1 MRKCVRGQSVLPYAL
16 RPMEEGDLDQVAAM
30 ERESFP
36 TLWPPTSYRR
46 ELKNRMAEYSVCVR
60 DDEFVTEQP
69 KPGKKGLLGFLGRR
83 NKPQEP
89 VQRQLLV
96 GFVGLWYMAGEAHIV
111 SIAVRETYRRKGLGE
126 LLLIGSVEMALRREC
141 QVVTLEARVSN
152 DAAIALYDKYGFNEV
167 GLRRRYY
174 SDNGEDAVIMTT
186 DKLTS
191 PEYDTLFEQRV
202 DAFDERYGETVREY
216 LT

>member
-1 MRKCVRGQSVLPYAL
+1 
-16 RPMEEGDLDQVAAM
+16 MEEGDLNQIAAM
-30 ERESFP
+30 EREAFP

-46 ELKNRMAEYSVCVR
+46 ELKNRTAEYAVCIR
-60 DDEFVTEQP
+60 DDEFVMVQP
-69 KPGKKGLLGFLGRR
+69 SPSKKSLFRLLGRR
-83 NKPQEP
+83 NKPQEL
-89 VQRQLLV
+89 VHRQLLV

-111 SIAVRETYRRKGLGE
+111 SIAVRETYKRKGLGE
-126 LLLIGSVEMALRREC
+126 LLLIGSIEMAMRRDC

-152 DAAIALYDKYGFNEV
+152 SPAIALYRKYGFNEV

-186 DKLTS
+186 DRLS
-191 PEYDTLFEQRV
+191 SDEYSEFFENRV
-202 DAFDERYGETVREY
+202 CTFDDRYGETVRQY

>member
-1 MRKCVRGQSVLPYAL
+1 
-16 RPMEEGDLDQVAAM
+16 MEEGDLDQVAAM
-30 ERESFP
+30 EREAFP
-36 TLWPPTSYRR
+36 TLWPPTTYRR
-46 ELKNRMAEYSVCVR
+46 ELKNKMAEYSVCVR
-60 DDEFVTEQP
+60 DDEFVTSQP
-69 KPGKKGLLGFLGRR
+69 QPGKRGLLGLLGRR

-111 SIAVRETYRRKGLGE
+111 SIAVRETYKRRGLGE
-126 LLLIGSVEMALRREC
+126 FLLIGSIEMAIRRDC

-152 DAAIALYDKYGFNEV
+152 DPAIALYRKYGFNEV

-191 PEYDTLFEQRV
+191 DGYDALFQNRV
-202 DAFDERYGETVREY
+202 NAFDERYGETVREY
-216 LT
+216 LV